1 VPVTRDI
8 AATYRR
14 PRQTLRALLLRGVS
28 EPRALA
34 CLMGACAVM
43 FVAQWPRL
51 AREAH
56 LQGTD
61 LEPAL
66 GGALL
71 ATLIFLPLVFY
82 VVAGLSQLVSTA
94 VMRPIGGYDTRFALF
109 WALLAASPLA
119 LLYGL
124 VGGFIGAG
132 GALTLV
138 GAAWLG
144 VLLWFWT
151 TGLRE
156 ARKLSEPD
164 GKEGA
169 A

>member
-1 VPVTRDI
+1 MPVTRDI
-8 AATYRR
+8 AASYRR
-14 PRQTLRALLLRGVS
+14 PGQVLRAHLARETS

-34 CLMGACAVM
+34 WLMGACGVM

-61 LEPAL
+61 LQPAM

-71 ATLIFLPLVFY
+71 ATLIFLPLIFY
-82 VVAGLSQLVSTA
+82 VIAGLSQLA
-94 VMRPIGGYDTRFALF
+94 VRATGNRISGYGARVALF

-124 VGGFIGAG
+124 VAGFIGPG
-132 GALTLV
+132 GALTVVGLV
-138 GAAWLG
+138 WLVV
-144 VLLWFWT
+144 VLWIWS
-151 TGLRE
+151 TGLRMAHRE
-156 ARKLSEPD
+156 A
-164 GKEGA
+164 KEELA
-169 A
+169 